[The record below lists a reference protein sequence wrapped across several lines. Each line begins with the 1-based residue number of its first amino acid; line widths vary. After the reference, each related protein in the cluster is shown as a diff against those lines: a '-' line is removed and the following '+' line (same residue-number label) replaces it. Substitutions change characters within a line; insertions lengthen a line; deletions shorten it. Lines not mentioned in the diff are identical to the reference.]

1 MIWHNRSNTVMRTH
15 QQERIHEGGILMEA
29 ARRRRRWRMPKSK
42 RRRQRSSK
50 PSAQWR
56 REMSDDNGSTEVEAI
71 DRLLLSALRYWEVER
86 DLIDER
92 REARGW

>member
-1 MIWHNRSNTVMRTH
+1 MICHNRSGAVMRTH

-56 REMSDDNGSTEVEAI
+56 REMSDDNGSTEAEGI
-71 DRLLLSALRYWEVER
+71 DRLLLSALKYWEVER
-86 DLIDER
+86 DLIEER
-92 REARGW
+92 MAARDW